1 LHHKKRG
8 AGRPLFDFAPHILA
22 TIVTEN
28 AKFSPID
35 TASFGDIIRIKGG
48 VTLGLKLVG
57 FEVVEVVEID
67 SLDIE
72 TYQSNHQ
79 DVPVW
84 FKLQIF

>member
-1 LHHKKRG
+1 
-8 AGRPLFDFAPHILA
+8 
-22 TIVTEN
+22 
-28 AKFSPID
+28 
-35 TASFGDIIRIKGG
+35 
-48 VTLGLKLVG
+48 LGLKLVG